1 VDTLANIFEKRLE
14 FGTGNLNRRAK
25 LFFKIIY
32 FNFITA
38 GLRGVMAAGPSR
50 MNDLTVIQATQ
61 GMAKYLLECFD
72 DVKTQGVVIGYDGRY
87 NSTR

>member
-1 VDTLANIFEKRLE
+1 
-14 FGTGNLNRRAK
+14 
-25 LFFKIIY
+25 
-32 FNFITA
+32 
-38 GLRGVMAAGPSR
+38 MAAGPSR

-87 NSTR
+87 NSSR

>member
-1 VDTLANIFEKRLE
+1 MKEPICT
-14 FGTGNLNRRAK
+14 
-25 LFFKIIY
+25 
-32 FNFITA
+32 TA

-72 DVKTQGVVIGYDGRY
+72 DVKTQGVVIGYDGRH
-87 NSTR
+87 NSSR